1 MKNVF
6 VIFLMGFS
14 LTIMAQHVTPL
25 DIKIAELN
33 LDSLREAYLAQPTM
47 YRASLDVVAEHLE
60 ENAQQIKEA
69 QNELRIEMIHAKEM
83 RRVLNEGVK
92 RLSVLKKIYAKEEA
106 EIKSLMETL
115 EDQRQKLEKQTE
127 LNQQTRDGY
136 IQMFSDEYSRLE
148 QTLSD
153 LANRV
158 QEATLLSNELQNA
171 TFAYQT
177 YEQELERKA
186 FDLAQVEALYETRK
200 DALKAEQRA
209 AKSLK

>member
-47 YRASLDVVAEHLE
+47 YRASLDVVAEQLE

-69 QNELRIEMIHAKEM
+69 QNELRIEMTHAKEM
-83 RRVLNEGVK
+83 RRVLNEGLK

-115 EDQRQKLEKQTE
+115 ENQRQKLEKQTE

-136 IQMFSDEYSRLE
+136 IQMFSNEYSRLE

-158 QEATLLSNELQNA
+158 QEATQLSSELQNA
-171 TFAYQT
+171 TFSYQT
-177 YEQELERKA
+177 YEQELVRKA

>member
-1 MKNVF
+1 
-6 VIFLMGFS
+6 MGFS

-33 LDSLREAYLAQPTM
+33 LDSLRGAYLAQPTM
-47 YRASLDVVAEHLE
+47 YRASLDVVAEQLE

-69 QNELRIEMIHAKEM
+69 QNELRIEMTHAKEM
-83 RRVLNEGVK
+83 RRVLNEGLK

-115 EDQRQKLEKQTE
+115 ENQRQKLEKQTE

-136 IQMFSDEYSRLE
+136 IQMFSNEYSRLE

-153 LANRV
+153 IANRV
-158 QEATLLSNELQNA
+158 QEATQLSNELQNA

>member
-33 LDSLREAYLAQPTM
+33 LDSLRGAYLAQPTM
-47 YRASLDVVAEHLE
+47 YRASLDVVAEQLE

-83 RRVLNEGVK
+83 RHVLNEGVK
-92 RLSVLKKIYAKEEA
+92 RLSVLKKTYAKEEA

>member
-33 LDSLREAYLAQPTM
+33 LDSLRGAYLAQPTM
-47 YRASLDVVAEHLE
+47 YRASLDVVAEQLE

-136 IQMFSDEYSRLE
+136 IQMFSNEYSRLE

-158 QEATLLSNELQNA
+158 QEVTLLSNELQNA
-171 TFAYQT
+171 TFSYQT

>member
-14 LTIMAQHVTPL
+14 MTIMAQHVTPL

-33 LDSLREAYLAQPTM
+33 LDSLRGAYLAQPTM
-47 YRASLDVVAEHLE
+47 YRASLDVVAEQLE

-69 QNELRIEMIHAKEM
+69 QNELRIEMTHAKEM

-115 EDQRQKLEKQTE
+115 DNQWQKLEKQTE

-186 FDLAQVEALYETRK
+186 FDLAQVEALYETHK

>member
-33 LDSLREAYLAQPTM
+33 LDSLRGAYLAQPTM
-47 YRASLDVVAEHLE
+47 YRASLDVVAEQLE

-83 RRVLNEGVK
+83 RRVLNEGLK

-153 LANRV
+153 LATRV

-171 TFAYQT
+171 TFSYQT

>member
-33 LDSLREAYLAQPTM
+33 LDSLRGAYLAQPTM
-47 YRASLDVVAEHLE
+47 YRASLDVVAEQLE

-92 RLSVLKKIYAKEEA
+92 RLSVLKKTYAKEEA

-136 IQMFSDEYSRLE
+136 IQMFSNEYSRLE

-153 LANRV
+153 LANRI

>member
-33 LDSLREAYLAQPTM
+33 LDSLRGAYLAQPTM
-47 YRASLDVVAEHLE
+47 YRASLDVVAEQLE

-69 QNELRIEMIHAKEM
+69 QNELRIEMTHAKEM
-83 RRVLNEGVK
+83 RRVLNEGLK

-115 EDQRQKLEKQTE
+115 ENQRQKLEKQTE

-136 IQMFSDEYSRLE
+136 IQMFSNEYSRLE

-158 QEATLLSNELQNA
+158 QEATQLSNELQNA

>member
-47 YRASLDVVAEHLE
+47 YRASLDVVAEQLE

-69 QNELRIEMIHAKEM
+69 QNELRIEMTHAKEM
-83 RRVLNEGVK
+83 RRVLNEGLK

-115 EDQRQKLEKQTE
+115 ENQRQKLEKQTE

-136 IQMFSDEYSRLE
+136 IQMFSNEYSRLE

-171 TFAYQT
+171 TFSYQT

>member
-47 YRASLDVVAEHLE
+47 YRASLDVVAEQLE

-83 RRVLNEGVK
+83 RRVLNEGLK

>member
-33 LDSLREAYLAQPTM
+33 LDSLRGAYLAQPTM
-47 YRASLDVVAEHLE
+47 YRASLDVVAEQLE

-92 RLSVLKKIYAKEEA
+92 RLSVLKKTYAKEEA
-106 EIKSLMETL
+106 EIKALMETL
-115 EDQRQKLEKQTE
+115 ENQRQKLEKQTE

-171 TFAYQT
+171 TFSYQT

>member
-33 LDSLREAYLAQPTM
+33 LDSLRGAYLAQPTM
-47 YRASLDVVAEHLE
+47 YRASLDVVAEQLE

-69 QNELRIEMIHAKEM
+69 QNELKTEMSHAKEM
-83 RRVLNEGVK
+83 KRVLNEGMK

-115 EDQRQKLEKQTE
+115 DNQWQKLEKQTE

-153 LANRV
+153 LANRI

-171 TFAYQT
+171 TFSYQT

-186 FDLAQVEALYETRK
+186 FDLAQVGALYETRK

>member
-33 LDSLREAYLAQPTM
+33 LDSLRGAYLAQPTM
-47 YRASLDVVAEHLE
+47 YRASLDVVAEQLE

-92 RLSVLKKIYAKEEA
+92 RLSVLKKTYAKEEA

-136 IQMFSDEYSRLE
+136 IQMFSNEYSRLE

-153 LANRV
+153 LANRI

-171 TFAYQT
+171 TFSYQT

>member
-33 LDSLREAYLAQPTM
+33 LDSLRGAYLAQPTM

-92 RLSVLKKIYAKEEA
+92 RLSVLKKTYAKEEA

>member
-1 MKNVF
+1 
-6 VIFLMGFS
+6 
-14 LTIMAQHVTPL
+14 
-25 DIKIAELN
+25 
-33 LDSLREAYLAQPTM
+33 
-47 YRASLDVVAEHLE
+47 
-60 ENAQQIKEA
+60 
-69 QNELRIEMIHAKEM
+69 
-83 RRVLNEGVK
+83 
-92 RLSVLKKIYAKEEA
+92 
-106 EIKSLMETL
+106 
-115 EDQRQKLEKQTE
+115 
-127 LNQQTRDGY
+127 
-136 IQMFSDEYSRLE
+136 MFSNEYSRLE

-158 QEATLLSNELQNA
+158 QEATLLANELQNA

>member
-47 YRASLDVVAEHLE
+47 YRASLDVVAEQLE

-83 RRVLNEGVK
+83 RRVLNEGLK

-136 IQMFSDEYSRLE
+136 IQMFSNEYSRLE

-153 LANRV
+153 LATRV

-171 TFAYQT
+171 TFSYQT

>member
-33 LDSLREAYLAQPTM
+33 LDSLRGAYLAQPTM
-47 YRASLDVVAEHLE
+47 YRASLDVVAEQLE

-115 EDQRQKLEKQTE
+115 ENQRQKLEKQTE

-171 TFAYQT
+171 TFSYQT

>member
-33 LDSLREAYLAQPTM
+33 LDSLRGAYLAQPTM
-47 YRASLDVVAEHLE
+47 YRASLDVVAEQLE

-69 QNELRIEMIHAKEM
+69 QNELKTEMSHAKEM
-83 RRVLNEGVK
+83 RRVLNEGMK

-115 EDQRQKLEKQTE
+115 DNQWQKLEKQTE

-153 LANRV
+153 LANRI

-171 TFAYQT
+171 TFSYQT

-186 FDLAQVEALYETRK
+186 FDLAQVGALYETRK

>member
-33 LDSLREAYLAQPTM
+33 LDSLRGAYLAQPTM
-47 YRASLDVVAEHLE
+47 YRASLDVVAEQLA

-92 RLSVLKKIYAKEEA
+92 RLSVLKKTYAKEEA

>member
-33 LDSLREAYLAQPTM
+33 LDSLRGAYLAQPTM
-47 YRASLDVVAEHLE
+47 YRASLDVVAEQLE

-69 QNELRIEMIHAKEM
+69 QNELRIEMTHAKEM
-83 RRVLNEGVK
+83 RRVLNEGLK
-92 RLSVLKKIYAKEEA
+92 RLSVLKKTYAKEEA

-158 QEATLLSNELQNA
+158 QEVTLLSNELQNA
-171 TFAYQT
+171 TFSYQT

>member
-25 DIKIAELN
+25 DIKIAEMN
-33 LDSLREAYLAQPTM
+33 LDSLRGAYLAQPTM
-47 YRASLDVVAEHLE
+47 YRASLDVVAEQLE

-136 IQMFSDEYSRLE
+136 IQMFSNEYSRLE

>member
-33 LDSLREAYLAQPTM
+33 LDSLRGAYLAQPTM
-47 YRASLDVVAEHLE
+47 YRASLDVVAEQLE

-69 QNELRIEMIHAKEM
+69 QNELRIEMTHAKEM
-83 RRVLNEGVK
+83 RRVLNEGLK

-115 EDQRQKLEKQTE
+115 ENQRQKLEKQTE

-136 IQMFSDEYSRLE
+136 IQMFSNEYSRLE

-153 LANRV
+153 IANRV

>member
-33 LDSLREAYLAQPTM
+33 LDSLRGAYLAQPTM

-92 RLSVLKKIYAKEEA
+92 RLSVLKKTYAKEEA

-115 EDQRQKLEKQTE
+115 ENQRQKLEKQKP
-127 LNQQTRDGY
+127 R
-136 IQMFSDEYSRLE
+136 S
-148 QTLSD
+148 
-153 LANRV
+153 LAAAGRIPGV
-158 QEATLLSNELQNA
+158 SPADVAVLMVW
-171 TFAYQT
+171 
-177 YEQELERKA
+177 LERSRH
-186 FDLAQVEALYETRK
+186 QQSEC
-200 DALKAEQRA
+200 
-209 AKSLK
+209 